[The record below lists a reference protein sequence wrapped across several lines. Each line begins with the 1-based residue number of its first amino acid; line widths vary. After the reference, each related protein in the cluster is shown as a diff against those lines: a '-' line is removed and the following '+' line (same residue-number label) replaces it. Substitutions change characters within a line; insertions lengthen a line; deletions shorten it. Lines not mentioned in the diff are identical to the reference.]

1 MTVLT
6 TVVSRPVNGRAAAAV
21 EQLKQLQ
28 QTALDSG
35 AERAAASR
43 VITGPNV
50 GSLQLRIFTES
61 LTHAG
66 EVSSKMWGS
75 DVYRSSADNNSPP
88 AELTGVLRSTVLHFA
103 APRIA
108 ADVVPPIG
116 TVLGIKPHP
125 GRIAE
130 IEDRC
135 AAWSDLWVEAGAMQ
149 SFVTSAFTGTAGSA
163 LFVTAVYDS
172 WAALDAAMGHAASSD
187 LMRSQRASSDPAG
200 EVFARFQ
207 MTAV

>member
-50 GSLQLRIFTES
+50 GTLQLRIFTES

-108 ADVVPPIG
+108 ADLSLIHISEPTRP
-116 TVLGIKPHP
+116 
-125 GRIAE
+125 
-130 IEDRC
+130 
-135 AAWSDLWVEAGAMQ
+135 
-149 SFVTSAFTGTAGSA
+149 
-163 LFVTAVYDS
+163 Y
-172 WAALDAAMGHAASSD
+172 
-187 LMRSQRASSDPAG
+187 
-200 EVFARFQ
+200 
-207 MTAV
+207 

>member
-50 GSLQLRIFTES
+50 GTLQLRIFTES

-66 EVSSKMWGS
+66 EVSSKCGDQMFTETRLMTI
-75 DVYRSSADNNSPP
+75 VHPP
-88 AELTGVLRSTVLHFA
+88 S
-103 APRIA
+103 
-108 ADVVPPIG
+108 
-116 TVLGIKPHP
+116 
-125 GRIAE
+125 
-130 IEDRC
+130 
-135 AAWSDLWVEAGAMQ
+135 
-149 SFVTSAFTGTAGSA
+149 
-163 LFVTAVYDS
+163 
-172 WAALDAAMGHAASSD
+172 
-187 LMRSQRASSDPAG
+187 
-200 EVFARFQ
+200 
-207 MTAV
+207 

>member
-6 TVVSRPVNGRAAAAV
+6 TLVSRPVNGRAAAAV

-35 AERAAASR
+35 AERAATSR

-50 GSLQLRIFTES
+50 GNLQLRIFTDS
-61 LTHAG
+61 VTHAG
-66 EVSSKMWGS
+66 EVSAKMWGS
-75 DVYRSSADNNSPP
+75 DVYRESADNVSPP
-88 AELTGVLRSTVLHFA
+88 AELTGVLRSNILHFA

-108 ADVVPPIG
+108 PDVVPPLA
-116 TVLGIKPHP
+116 TVLGIRPHP

-135 AAWSDLWVEAGAMQ
+135 VSWADLWVEAGATQ
-149 SFVTSAFTGTAGSA
+149 SFVTSAFTGVAGSA
-163 LFVTAVYDS
+163 LFVTAIYDS
-172 WAALDAAMGHAASSD
+172 WASLDAAMKHVSD
-187 LMRSQRASSDPAG
+187 SELMRSQRASSDPAG

-207 MTAV
+207 ITAV